1 MPPPQPWF
9 RCAGVCAGDPSPTA
23 LEEFPV
29 WSAPRRI
36 TSGPKEH
43 LLASYFGIDCWSPN
57 YRYVTKESTAINSS
71 IGGYDNLTEAQ
82 SKRMF
87 GVFDYVYGCE
97 TGWGSRSLMTTSS
110 PTLPA
115 ENSQC

>member
-1 MPPPQPWF
+1 MKARDGQIGGNPTVKT
-9 RCAGVCAGDPSPTA
+9 CLIVGAAAAAMVSLCGCLCGDPSPTA

-57 YRYVTKESTAINSS
+57 YRYVTKES
-71 IGGYDNLTEAQ
+71 
-82 SKRMF
+82 K
-87 GVFDYVYGCE
+87 
-97 TGWGSRSLMTTSS
+97 
-110 PTLPA
+110 
-115 ENSQC
+115 